1 MWISKSK
8 WNEMC
13 DKVSSNDVSFLTRD
27 EYLKKLEGRLTKA
40 EEMIN
45 ELKLIHNETTEEVS
59 YFDINNFM
67 AGKSGV
73 VNKKVQNYSH
83 IPESTSTKLIPK
95 VTLEE
100 LAKLVIDGEPIKRI
114 KKIDMT
120 TEFHGRV

>member
-1 MWISKSK
+1 MWISKKK

-13 DKVSSNDVSFLTRD
+13 DKVSSNDVSFLIRD

-59 YFDINNFM
+59 YFDINEMNFM

-73 VNKKVQNYSH
+73 VNKKVQ
-83 IPESTSTKLIPK
+83 T
-95 VTLEE
+95 
-100 LAKLVIDGEPIKRI
+100 
-114 KKIDMT
+114 
-120 TEFHGRV
+120 